1 MELPFLNTG
10 EIFNALL
17 VLLRV
22 SALLILMP
30 VFGHRLVPAQVK
42 TGLIA
47 LIATLFY
54 PIVAASLPRIPVS
67 PVALML
73 IAIHEILIAAVLAM
87 MAHLIF
93 AAAQFAGQIMGYQMG
108 LAIANV
114 FDPATSAQISI
125 VGQFSL
131 VLAMLIWVS
140 AGAHNAFLFALAD
153 SFHLLPIGQSLDISG
168 LTLLNDMAGNMFIL
182 ALRLV
187 SPMLLLLFFLYVA
200 LGLLSRAV
208 PQIQVFFVSFPLTVG
223 VGFLAFAFA
232 LPSIV
237 SLMHDS
243 FTALPQQLPFLLKAL
258 SRVY

>member
-1 MELPFLNTG
+1 MELPLLSIEEVTS
-10 EIFNALL
+10 ALL
-17 VLLRV
+17 VLLRI

-47 LIATLFY
+47 LLAILLYPVVATSL
-54 PIVAASLPRIPVS
+54 PQIPLSPLALMIVAIQ
-67 PVALML
+67 
-73 IAIHEILIAAVLAM
+73 EILIAAMLAM
-87 MAHLIF
+87 AAQLIF
-93 AAAQFAGQIMGYQMG
+93 AAAQFAGQVMGYQMG

-125 VGQFSL
+125 VGQFAL
-131 VLAMLIWVS
+131 VLSMLIWLS
-140 AGAHNAFLFALAD
+140 AGAHNIFLSALAD
-153 SFHLLPIGQSLDISG
+153 SFYLLPIGQPLDLSAVAA
-168 LTLLNDMAGNMFIL
+168 LNDMASNMFTL

-223 VGFLAFAFA
+223 IGFLAFAIA
-232 LPSIV
+232 LPSII

-243 FTALPQQLPFLLKAL
+243 FAGISHELPMLLRAL
-258 SRVY
+258 SGV

>member
-1 MELPFLNTG
+1 MELPLLSI
-10 EIFNALL
+10 EEVISALL

-47 LIATLFY
+47 LLAILLY
-54 PIVAASLPRIPVS
+54 PVVSSSLPQIPVS
-67 PVALML
+67 PLALMV
-73 IAIHEILIAAVLAM
+73 IAIQEIMIAAMLAM
-87 MAHLIF
+87 VAQLIF
-93 AAAQFAGQIMGYQMG
+93 AAAQFAGQVMGYQMG

-114 FDPATSAQISI
+114 FDPATSAQISVI
-125 VGQFSL
+125 GQFAQ
-131 VLAMLIWVS
+131 VLAMLIWLSV
-140 AGAHNAFLFALAD
+140 GAHNMFLSALAD
-153 SFHLLPIGQSLDISG
+153 SFYLLPIGQPLDISAVAS
-168 LTLLNDMAGNMFIL
+168 LNDMASNMFTL

-187 SPMLLLLFFLYVA
+187 APMLLLLFFLYVA

-223 VGFLAFAFA
+223 IGFLAFAIA
-232 LPSIV
+232 LPSVI

-243 FTALPQQLPFLLKAL
+243 FSGISHSLPLLLKGL
-258 SRVY
+258 SGV